1 MEVKPGYKT
10 TEFWLSLTAILV
22 GAAIASGVF
31 PVDSNGDKLLGLVA
45 TVLSSVGYTVSRSLV
60 KK

>member
-31 PVDSNGDKLLGLVA
+31 PVDSNGDKLLGLAA